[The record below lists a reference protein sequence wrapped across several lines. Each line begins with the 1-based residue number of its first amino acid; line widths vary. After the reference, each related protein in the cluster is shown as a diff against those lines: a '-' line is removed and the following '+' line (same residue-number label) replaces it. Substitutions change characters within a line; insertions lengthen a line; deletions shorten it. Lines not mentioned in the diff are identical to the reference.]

1 LRYFFAHFLGSEGK
15 EVARHMT
22 LEDRKVLEARYN
34 NGQSITGIARAM
46 SFNWSTIYRELQR
59 GDTGEIDSNGRA
71 GYSAELGQM
80 RIYNAKQR
88 LRDREY
94 PGGLKG

>member
-1 LRYFFAHFLGSEGK
+1 M
-15 EVARHMT
+15 ARHMT

-71 GYSAELGQM
+71 G
-80 RIYNAKQR
+80 
-88 LRDREY
+88 
-94 PGGLKG
+94 

>member
-1 LRYFFAHFLGSEGK
+1 MRIFQEEREK

-22 LEDRKVLEARYN
+22 LEDRKILEARYN

-80 RIYNAKQR
+80 RLYNAKQR
-88 LRDREY
+88 LRYRAEY
-94 PGGLKG
+94 PGGLKE